1 MGSRRVKLKKGE
13 LTTLAVTLAWFF
25 FNGCTSN
32 LNKYIFYQYNFQ
44 YPLFVTLCHQVC
56 CCFFSAIAI
65 ETCPLQ
71 LNVKAKPLTGT
82 VLARV
87 RVLALVFAISIAC
100 GNVALRYVFPSFTQV
115 VASTTPIWTSMA
127 AYHIQGEPQSAQSL
141 LCIAGMCFGCGLAF
155 WGEVNFHMLGFAS
168 IVCAT
173 ALRGLKS
180 VLGSILLTG
189 EDSVDT
195 LTLLYYTSQSAAV
208 FLAIGSATI
217 EFPQMARDPVFFEE
231 GFEGLWIILLISSC
245 VAFFMNLCNLLV
257 TFYTSAVT
265 LSVLG
270 NVKSVLVIIV
280 SLGIFR
286 NTISPL
292 TVVGTFIT
300 LCSAGFYSQGKLR
313 QSNAKFHLGPSFLR
327 SSRDV

>member
-1 MGSRRVKLKKGE
+1 MS
-13 LTTLAVTLAWFF
+13 LTIAITCRTPWL
-25 FNGCTSN
+25 
-32 LNKYIFYQYNFQ
+32 QYNFQ

-127 AYHIQGEPQSAQSL
+127 AYHIQVGHTDTLAPTPTTITATPWPHSAPMTRVELGLLCETTVRSRQWRHPSTTQPPPLTLTLGTLADFKGEPQSAQSL

-195 LTLLYYTSQSAAV
+195 LTLL
-208 FLAIGSATI
+208 
-217 EFPQMARDPVFFEE
+217 
-231 GFEGLWIILLISSC
+231 
-245 VAFFMNLCNLLV
+245 
-257 TFYTSAVT
+257 
-265 LSVLG
+265 
-270 NVKSVLVIIV
+270 
-280 SLGIFR
+280 
-286 NTISPL
+286 
-292 TVVGTFIT
+292 
-300 LCSAGFYSQGKLR
+300 
-313 QSNAKFHLGPSFLR
+313 
-327 SSRDV
+327 